1 MYKSLFHGI
10 LAYSFN
16 ILNLNFIL
24 SNIILIPIFEIITIV
39 GIVNILIIGI
49 FMILKI
55 PIDMIFSI
63 GIIDIILKKCYMII
77 DIMLEVI
84 IYISKILSGFKFNI
98 YVTNFNII
106 VYVIYYLIICLLIL
120 YIVYKEK
127 NIQRLKNDYRLKYI
141 VTSIIITIILMI
153 LVVIGNIYYNI
164 ISRKNILYFVDI
176 GQGDSSVIQTKD
188 RKKYSYRYRR
198 RWKQ

>member
-84 IYISKILSGFKFNI
+84 IYISKILSGLKFNI
-98 YVTNFNII
+98 YITNFNII
-106 VYVIYYLIICLLIL
+106 VYVIYYLIICLLVL

-127 NIQRLKNDYRLKYI
+127 NIQRLKTDYRLKYI

-153 LVVIGNIYYNI
+153 LVVIGNIYYNM
-164 ISRKNILYFVDI
+164 ISRKNMLYFVDI

-198 RWKQ
+198 RWK

>member
-1 MYKSLFHGI
+1 
-10 LAYSFN
+10 
-16 ILNLNFIL
+16 
-24 SNIILIPIFEIITIV
+24 
-39 GIVNILIIGI
+39 
-49 FMILKI
+49 MILKI
-55 PIDMIFSI
+55 PIDIIFSI

-98 YVTNFNII
+98 YITNFNII

-127 NIQRLKNDYRLKYI
+127 NIQRSKIDYRLKYI
-141 VTSIIITIILMI
+141 VSSIIISIILMI

-164 ISRKNILYFVDI
+164 ISRRNMLYFVDI

-198 RWKQ
+198 R

>member
-127 NIQRLKNDYRLKYI
+127 NIQRLKTDYRLKYI

-164 ISRKNILYFVDI
+164 ISRKNMLYFVDI

-198 RWKQ
+198 R

>member
-1 MYKSLFHGI
+1 
-10 LAYSFN
+10 
-16 ILNLNFIL
+16 
-24 SNIILIPIFEIITIV
+24 
-39 GIVNILIIGI
+39 
-49 FMILKI
+49 MILKI

-77 DIMLEVI
+77 DIMLEII
-84 IYISKILSGFKFNI
+84 IYISKILSRFKFNI
-98 YVTNFNII
+98 YITNFNII

-141 VTSIIITIILMI
+141 VSSIIITIILMI
-153 LVVIGNIYYNI
+153 LVAIGNIYYNM
-164 ISRKNILYFVDI
+164 ISRKNMLYFVDI

-198 RWKQ
+198 R

>member
-55 PIDMIFSI
+55 PIDIIFSI

-98 YVTNFNII
+98 YITNFNII

-127 NIQRLKNDYRLKYI
+127 NIQRLKTDYRLKYI
-141 VTSIIITIILMI
+141 LTSIIITIILMI
-153 LVVIGNIYYNI
+153 LVVIGNIYYNM
-164 ISRKNILYFVDI
+164 ISRKNMLYFVDI

-198 RWKQ
+198 R

>member
-1 MYKSLFHGI
+1 
-10 LAYSFN
+10 
-16 ILNLNFIL
+16 
-24 SNIILIPIFEIITIV
+24 
-39 GIVNILIIGI
+39 
-49 FMILKI
+49 MILKI

-98 YVTNFNII
+98 YITNFNII
-106 VYVIYYLIICLLIL
+106 VYVIYYLIIYLLIL

-127 NIQRLKNDYRLKYI
+127 NIQRLKTDYRLKYI

-153 LVVIGNIYYNI
+153 LVVIGNIYYNM
-164 ISRKNILYFVDI
+164 ISRKNMLYFVDI

-188 RKKYSYRYRR
+188 RKKYNYRYRR
-198 RWKQ
+198 R

>member
-84 IYISKILSGFKFNI
+84 IYISKILSGLKFNI
-98 YVTNFNII
+98 YITNFNII

-127 NIQRLKNDYRLKYI
+127 NIQRLKTDYRLKYI

-153 LVVIGNIYYNI
+153 LVVIGNIYYNM
-164 ISRKNILYFVDI
+164 ISRKNMLYFVDI

-188 RKKYSYRYRR
+188 RKKYNYRYRR

>member
-1 MYKSLFHGI
+1 MYKLLFHGI

-98 YVTNFNII
+98 YITNFNII
-106 VYVIYYLIICLLIL
+106 VYVIYYLIICLLVL

-127 NIQRLKNDYRLKYI
+127 NIQRLKTDYRLKYI

-153 LVVIGNIYYNI
+153 LVVIGNIYYNM
-164 ISRKNILYFVDI
+164 ISRKNMLYFVDI

>member
-1 MYKSLFHGI
+1 
-10 LAYSFN
+10 
-16 ILNLNFIL
+16 
-24 SNIILIPIFEIITIV
+24 
-39 GIVNILIIGI
+39 
-49 FMILKI
+49 MILKI

-127 NIQRLKNDYRLKYI
+127 NIQRLKTDYRLKYI
-141 VTSIIITIILMI
+141 VTSILMI

-164 ISRKNILYFVDI
+164 ISRKNMLYFVDI

-198 RWKQ
+198 R

>member
-84 IYISKILSGFKFNI
+84 IYISKILSGLKFNI
-98 YVTNFNII
+98 YITNFNII
-106 VYVIYYLIICLLIL
+106 VYVIYYLIICLLVL

-127 NIQRLKNDYRLKYI
+127 NIQRLKTDYRLKYI

-153 LVVIGNIYYNI
+153 LVVIGNIYYNM
-164 ISRKNILYFVDI
+164 ISRKNMLYFVDI

-198 RWKQ
+198 R

>member
-1 MYKSLFHGI
+1 
-10 LAYSFN
+10 
-16 ILNLNFIL
+16 
-24 SNIILIPIFEIITIV
+24 
-39 GIVNILIIGI
+39 
-49 FMILKI
+49 MILKI

-98 YVTNFNII
+98 YITNFNII
-106 VYVIYYLIICLLIL
+106 VYVIYYLIIYLLIL

-127 NIQRLKNDYRLKYI
+127 NIQRLKYI

-153 LVVIGNIYYNI
+153 LVVIGNIYYNM
-164 ISRKNILYFVDI
+164 ISRKNMLYFVDI

-198 RWKQ
+198 R

>member
-98 YVTNFNII
+98 YITNFNII

-141 VTSIIITIILMI
+141 VSSIIITIILMI
-153 LVVIGNIYYNI
+153 LVVIGNIYYNM
-164 ISRKNILYFVDI
+164 ISRKNMLYFVDI

-198 RWKQ
+198 R

>member
-98 YVTNFNII
+98 YITNFNII

-141 VTSIIITIILMI
+141 VSSIIITIILMI

-164 ISRKNILYFVDI
+164 ISRKNMLYFVDI

-198 RWKQ
+198 R

>member
-1 MYKSLFHGI
+1 
-10 LAYSFN
+10 
-16 ILNLNFIL
+16 
-24 SNIILIPIFEIITIV
+24 
-39 GIVNILIIGI
+39 
-49 FMILKI
+49 MILKI

-98 YVTNFNII
+98 YITNFNII
-106 VYVIYYLIICLLIL
+106 VYVIYYLIICLLVL

-127 NIQRLKNDYRLKYI
+127 NIQRLKTDYRLKYI

-153 LVVIGNIYYNI
+153 LVVIGNIYYNM
-164 ISRKNILYFVDI
+164 ISRKNMLYFVDI

-188 RKKYSYRYRR
+188 RKKYNYRYRR
-198 RWKQ
+198 RRKQ

>member
-153 LVVIGNIYYNI
+153 LVVIGNIYYNM
-164 ISRKNILYFVDI
+164 ISRKNMLYFVDI

-198 RWKQ
+198 R